1 MLKQPLQRPRPIFKL
16 VWNLCGRIGWRS
28 ATMASQPEKLRQW
41 AQTKQLSVCRL
52 CRIAHARK
60 DTGTCHLCKI
70 PFQNHIK
77 KAVFGAW
84 NGGGHG
90 AVRVALHFTD
100 LTCGPGLDLTRS
112 IHRYPGQRH
121 WQESCQKRRGEGQAQ
136 RRAVVDLMFMILT

>member
-90 AVRVALHFTD
+90 AVRVALHFTG
-100 LTCGPGLDLTRS
+100 LTCGPRLYLLFSGFQASDNTSKAEARGGETGETCFWL
-112 IHRYPGQRH
+112 IHD
-121 WQESCQKRRGEGQAQ
+121 ESFSCC
-136 RRAVVDLMFMILT
+136 VW